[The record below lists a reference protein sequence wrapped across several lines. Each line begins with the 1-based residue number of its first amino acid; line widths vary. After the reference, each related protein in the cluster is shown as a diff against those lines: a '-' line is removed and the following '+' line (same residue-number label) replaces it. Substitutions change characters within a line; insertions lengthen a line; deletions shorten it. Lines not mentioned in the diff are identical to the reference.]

1 MNNKSALARIYS
13 GLFLLVFIYGCAT
26 ITAKRDVSLGTRV
39 FLGSYEDVWNNLLE
53 VISKKGD
60 TITVKNKTKGII
72 LTGYDRIVMDRL
84 KEIAKMPPLK
94 LSSNL
99 AGAWLYAR
107 NKVNYY
113 VESISPGQ
121 TEVKM
126 IVYFQGYNASGQRWI
141 NIFTNGAKEKEIL
154 DELALQL
161 KQEK

>member
-1 MNNKSALARIYS
+1 MNSKSAVAKIWC
-13 GLFLLVFIYGCAT
+13 GLFLLVFICGC
-26 ITAKRDVSLGTRV
+26 AKRDVSAGTRV
-39 FLGSYEDVWNNLLE
+39 FLDSYEDVWNNLLD

-60 TITVKNKTKGII
+60 TLTVKNKTKGII
-72 LTGYDRIVMDRL
+72 LTGYDRIAMDRL
-84 KEIAKMPPLK
+84 KEIAKMPPLQI
-94 LSSNL
+94 SSNM

-107 NKVNYY
+107 NKVDYH

-141 NIFTNGAKEKEIL
+141 NIFTNGMKEKETL

-161 KQEK
+161 SKKNN